1 MEVIDKQDL
10 SSLDSI
16 DFTPEVFKR
25 DQSTVIFDAQ
35 KIYNAI
41 KNAFMDVLE
50 FEDMGQGNLE
60 LQIQKL
66 TLSVIQLLKSKY
78 PSLSVLSIEEI
89 QDSVEETLMSS
100 GFYHVARSYILYR
113 NERQSQRQEE
123 AIKNILIQEPD
134 GSLKPYRARRIKNML
149 IEYSQNLNDIN
160 IPLILQEVERSIFN
174 KIEYRE
180 LLNAIILAI
189 RTKIEINPD
198 YSFLASRVTR
208 HILIE
213 EAVGQYKNKEGKLNA
228 DDLNYQ
234 VFFKQYL
241 DIGIKNDLISEQ
253 MLTFDLDRII
263 SALVCERDYLLS
275 YLSIQTLYDRYFIH
289 VNEKRIELPQFFFMR
304 VAMGLCVNEDG
315 DKTAKAI
322 QFYNTISKLEYM
334 CSNPRCLTQE
344 QIVRSYQA
352 AFLPPSMMIYTIFL
366 AQLKTTPCSQS
377 LLAESAMIGQ
387 MYVQLARELSPPMVV
402 LME

>member
-16 DFTPEVFKR
+16 EFNPEVFKR
-25 DQSTVIFDAQ
+25 DQSTVVFDAQ

-66 TLSVIQLLKSKY
+66 TLSVISLLKSKY

-149 IEYSQNLNDIN
+149 IEYSHNLNDIN

-198 YSFLASRVTR
+198 YSFLASRVAC

-213 EAVGQYKNKEGKLNA
+213 EAVGQYRNKEDKLSA

-241 DIGIKNDLISEQ
+241 D
-253 MLTFDLDRII
+253 
-263 SALVCERDYLLS
+263 
-275 YLSIQTLYDRYFIH
+275 RY
-289 VNEKRIELPQFFFMR
+289 
-304 VAMGLCVNEDG
+304 
-315 DKTAKAI
+315 
-322 QFYNTISKLEYM
+322 
-334 CSNPRCLTQE
+334 
-344 QIVRSYQA
+344 
-352 AFLPPSMMIYTIFL
+352 
-366 AQLKTTPCSQS
+366 
-377 LLAESAMIGQ
+377 
-387 MYVQLARELSPPMVV
+387 
-402 LME
+402 